1 MNAPGWKRW
10 GILAGA
16 GVIFLLSLLLTQR
29 LRLDEKITALLPET
43 DPVVQQYVLVAERFQ
58 LLDAVYVDID
68 AGEDTPAARRRAEQV
83 GDAFYDRLSRSP
95 WFTSI
100 TYRFSGEQ
108 FLSLANLLGSRK
120 ARLLGAQDLQ
130 AVAARLGPAEISS
143 RLALAKRRLIEPSG
157 PFLKTR
163 VAADPLDLDELIW
176 KKLSSLREG
185 GARAQV
191 REGRLWT
198 GDGRHLLMIALPN
211 FPAVDT
217 AQGRKLLEFLEEA
230 RTAALDKAPGGGVRL
245 AFTGSHLAT
254 LDNAATI
261 KADVT
266 RSLLALSLGLA
277 LLAILTFRRPL
288 LTPLVFFPAAFGL
301 TAAAAL
307 FGLVNPWF
315 SGVALGCGSILMG
328 IAVDYGIPILYHLD
342 QAGAA
347 PDSRKQV
354 VRSLALP
361 LLMGAGT
368 TIAGFAGLTLMPLP
382 GQRQM
387 GWFAVLGIL
396 LALLFALLVLPH
408 CVGPP
413 KQAARRPFLP
423 LASWCL
429 RFLEWRRRHGRLLW
443 IISLIV
449 VSVCA
454 FGAARL
460 QFEGDVSRL
469 SHLSSGRQQDQDQVQ
484 GAWGSLTPTAAVVRE
499 TTLEAALAA
508 NDRLAGTLGNLQDQG
523 LIAQSA
529 SLAAILPALASQEE
543 NLKKWRE
550 FWSPSRRAALQ
561 ANLEQAA
568 AALGFAPGAFRPFL
582 EGLTQ
587 EPPPLT
593 LDDLKDTALSP
604 LLRTK
609 LSQGKGDFLVLTT
622 LSVPD
627 RSRLPEVSARLQAA
641 LPNVAIMDKRGF
653 VEHMTG
659 LVSQEFHK
667 LALISFLAITLC
679 LFLFLLRV
687 ELVLVN
693 LIPVFLSV
701 LATLGLLGL
710 MNIPVNL
717 MSLLFV
723 VFIFAVGVDF
733 SLFLMSGAL
742 SRHRLQGGD
751 EPLMAGTVVLC
762 ALTSTGGF
770 AALLFARHPAL
781 FSMGITGVLAM
792 LTSMAAAL
800 VVVPAFM
807 AFLLP
812 KEGRFGVPT
821 LKTLA
826 GAVWAFVHLAGAAQI
841 YAWGLRFLYRRR
853 HPQDL
858 EARRRAVRGY
868 MHRTAASLLRWFPY
882 RSSRRLFFGA
892 EPQAFAKPAVLVSN
906 HQSVFD
912 IMLILA
918 LPVDQVMLV
927 KRWVWEAP
935 FLGRLVRD
943 AGYVLVGEEDGADY
957 LSACRDYLQKGITV
971 TVFPE
976 GSRSPDGVMRRFHM
990 GAFKLAE
997 LSGADVLP
1005 VLITNSQ
1012 ACIPYKAYWV
1022 AEHQTVVRVLS
1033 RVTPET
1039 FHYSRGARELA
1050 RHVKHRMLAQAGP
1063 DWRLAQDGKPFWDYI
1078 RSLYA
1083 YQGAFVESFLYGKL
1097 KTDPLYRG
1105 LDAII
1110 PETGAILD
1118 LGAGHGLLAAILARK
1133 SRGRRVVGVDY
1144 DADKVRVARAAARSL
1159 GNLEFRIGDVRTC
1172 ELPAAD
1178 VVLLIDL
1185 LHYWPPETQ
1194 RRIIARAAAALTGGG
1209 ILILR
1214 EAIAAPSLGHRLV
1227 AGAEA
1232 FAVAVGHNRA
1242 AGLFFQARDF
1252 YLEAFA
1258 GQGLE
1263 LVEELPGL
1271 ARGSNAVLMF
1281 RRAPQS
1287 TCAAG
1292 TVRES

>member
-1 MNAPGWKRW
+1 MTARGWGRW

-16 GVIFLLSLLLTQR
+16 GIIFILSLLLTQR

-43 DPVVQQYVLVAERFQ
+43 DPVVQQYVLVAERFH

-83 GDAFYDRLSRSP
+83 ADAFYDRLSRSS

-108 FLSLANLLGSRK
+108 FLNLANLLGSRK
-120 ARLLGAQDLQ
+120 ARLLGAQDLE
-130 AVAARLGPAEISS
+130 AVAARLEPAEIRS

-163 VAADPLDLDELIW
+163 VAADPLDLDELVW
-176 KKLSSLREG
+176 KKLGSLREA
-185 GARAQV
+185 GAKAQV

-198 GDGRHLLMIALPN
+198 GDGRHLLIIALPN

-217 AQGRKLLEFLEEA
+217 AKGQKLLEFLHEA
-230 RTAALDKAPGGGVRL
+230 RTAALKKAPGSGVRL

-254 LDNAATI
+254 VDNAATI
-261 KADVT
+261 KSDVT
-266 RSLLALSLGLA
+266 RSMLALSLGLA
-277 LLAILTFRRPL
+277 LLALLAFRRPL
-288 LTPLVFFPAAFGL
+288 LTPLVFCPAVFGL
-301 TAAAAL
+301 TTAAAM

-342 QAGAA
+342 QAGAMEGA
-347 PDSRKQV
+347 RRRV
-354 VRSLALP
+354 VRSLSLP

-387 GWFAVLGIL
+387 GWFAGLGIL
-396 LALLFALLVLPH
+396 MALLFALLVLPH
-408 CVGPP
+408 CVLRP
-413 KQAARRPFLP
+413 KQSGRQAFLP

-429 RFLEWRRRHGRLLW
+429 RFLEWRRRHGRLIW
-443 IISLIV
+443 ILGLIV

-454 FGAARL
+454 VGAARL

-469 SHLSSGRQQDQDQVQ
+469 SHLSPGHQQDQDQVQ
-484 GAWGSLTPTAAVVRE
+484 RAWGSLTPTAAVVRGA
-499 TTLEAALAA
+499 TLEKALAA
-508 NDRLAGTLGNLQDQG
+508 NDRLAETLGNLQSQG

-543 NLKKWRE
+543 NLRRWRA
-550 FWSPSRRAALQ
+550 FWSPARRAGLQ
-561 ANLEQAA
+561 ANLDQAA
-568 AALGFAPGAFRPFL
+568 RELGFAPGGFRPFL
-582 EGLTQ
+582 EGLDQ
-587 EPPPLT
+587 DPPPLT
-593 LDDLKDTALSP
+593 LDDLKESAFKP

-609 LSQGKGDFLVLTT
+609 LALEEGDCLVLTT
-622 LSVPD
+622 LFVPD

-641 LPNVAIMDKRGF
+641 LPGVAIMDKRGF
-653 VEHMTG
+653 VEHMAG
-659 LVSQEFHK
+659 LVGQEFHK

-679 LFLFLLRV
+679 LFLFLVRV

-693 LIPVFLSV
+693 LIPVLLSV
-701 LATLGLLGL
+701 LTTLGLLGL

-723 VFIFAVGVDF
+723 VFIFGVGVDF
-733 SLFLMSGAL
+733 SIFLMSSAL
-742 SRHRLQGGD
+742 NRHRLQEGD
-751 EPLMAGTVVLC
+751 ESLMAGTVVLC

-800 VVVPAFM
+800 VVVPSFM
-807 AFLLP
+807 ACLLP

-821 LKTLA
+821 LKTMA
-826 GAVWAFVHLAGAAQI
+826 GAAWAFVHLAGAAQI
-841 YAWGLRFLYRRR
+841 YAWGLRFIYRRR

-858 EARRRAVRGY
+858 EARQRAVRGY
-868 MHRTAASLLRWFPY
+868 MHRSAASLLRWFPY

-892 EPQAFAKPAVLVSN
+892 EPQAFEKPAVLVSN

-927 KRWVWEAP
+927 KRWVWKAP
-935 FLGRLVRD
+935 FLGRLVKD
-943 AGYVLVGEEDGADY
+943 AGYILVGEEDGPDY
-957 LSACRDYLQKGITV
+957 LSICRAYLQKGVSV
-971 TVFPE
+971 TIFPE
-976 GSRSPDGVMRRFHM
+976 GSRSPDGIMRRFHM

-997 LSGADVLP
+997 HSGADVLP

-1022 AEHQTVVRVLS
+1022 AEHQTVVRVLP

-1039 FHYSRGARELA
+1039 FDYSRGARELA
-1050 RHVKHRMLAQAGP
+1050 RYVKSQMLGQAEP
-1063 DWRLAQDGKPFWDYI
+1063 DWRLAQDGKSFWHYI
-1078 RSLYA
+1078 RSLYS
-1083 YQGAFVESFLYGKL
+1083 YQGAFLESYLYWKL
-1097 KTDPLYRG
+1097 KVDPLYRG
-1105 LDAII
+1105 LDAVI
-1110 PETGAILD
+1110 PETGTVLD
-1118 LGAGHGLLAAILARK
+1118 LGSGHGLLAAILARK
-1133 SRGRRVVGVDY
+1133 SRRRRVVGVDY
-1144 DADKVRVARAAARSL
+1144 DPDKVRVSQAAARAL
-1159 GNLEFRIGDVRTC
+1159 GNLEFFAGDVRTFD
-1172 ELPAAD
+1172 LPAAD
-1178 VVLLIDL
+1178 VVLLVDL

-1194 RRIIARAAAALTGGG
+1194 RQIIGRAAAALADGGV
-1209 ILILR
+1209 LILR
-1214 EAIAAPSLGHRLV
+1214 DAIPSPSLGHRVV

-1242 AGLFFQARDF
+1242 GGLFFQARDF

-1258 GQGLE
+1258 SQGLE
-1263 LVEELPGL
+1263 LIEELKGL
-1271 ARGSNAVLMF
+1271 ARGSNTVLVF
-1281 RRAPQS
+1281 RRAPQPINA
-1287 TCAAG
+1287 TRAIWEA
-1292 TVRES
+1292 